1 MKRKPN
7 TVFVSVLIISFLLI
21 ANGCR
26 VRVDVADP
34 ARAARGVAQLATE
47 SRSAEE
53 ADVKEEKLFSDI
65 IPVFADSK
73 VKYDDKI
80 GFEEYYLVTSDSTI
94 KAIAG
99 NIRRQ
104 FCEAPEGRSPL
115 EIMRYYQRT
124 IEELEGEIIFQSRA
138 PRSIEIHDQ
147 SFESYFNK
155 ERVSR
160 GMSTYVWDF
169 YRFPRSISEFL
180 AAKISHEGKDM
191 YIAIAAGRGGGGTEY
206 HGVRFEIVTIVD

>member
-1 MKRKPN
+1 MKKAN
-7 TVFVSVLIISFLLI
+7 TFTVSTLIISFLLI
-21 ANGCR
+21 ASGCR

-34 ARAARGVAQLATE
+34 ARAARGVAQVATE
-47 SRSAEE
+47 SRSAED
-53 ADVKEEKLFSDI
+53 ADVKEEKLISDI
-65 IPVFADSK
+65 IPIFADSE

-80 GFEEYYLVTSDSTI
+80 GFEEYYLVKSDSTI
-94 KAIAG
+94 KSIAG
-99 NIRRQ
+99 DIRRQ

-138 PRSIEIHDQ
+138 PRSIEIDDQ

-169 YRFPRSISEFL
+169 YRFPLSISEFM
-180 AAKISHEGKDM
+180 AARITENGKEM
-191 YIAIAAGRGGGGTEY
+191 HVAIVAGRGSGGAEY
-206 HGVRFEIVTIVD
+206 QGVRFEIVTVVD